1 MTMTDRSV
9 AGPPRSDVE
18 SSEQDATTREQVLH
32 LIVSRGPIAA
42 GDLAAALNLTAPAIR
57 RHLTA
62 LESEGHI
69 VARQAPGAAKRGR
82 GRPARF
88 YVATESAH
96 ESLPSAYADLAI
108 RALAHLADVAG
119 DGALADFARTR
130 SETLASRYAAGV
142 AAAGTDPAAR
152 ARVLAHLLAE
162 DGYEATTRPVPG
174 TRMLQL
180 CQGHCPVVDVAAAF
194 PQLCE
199 AETQVFSRLL
209 GVHVQ
214 RLATLATG
222 AHACTTNVPTGRA
235 PIAALGP
242 TAGTPAT
249 TTQIT
254 STPFSTSPTPVE
266 GPR

>member
-1 MTMTDRSV
+1 MTMTARS
-9 AGPPRSDVE
+9 AANPSRTDVE
-18 SSEQDATTREQVLH
+18 SIEQDSGTREQVLH

-42 GDLAAALNLTAPAIR
+42 GDLATALNLTAPAIR

-62 LESEGHI
+62 LEADGHI

-108 RALAHLADVAG
+108 RALAQLAEVAG
-119 DGALADFARTR
+119 DGALVDFARTR
-130 SETLASRYAAGV
+130 SETLASRYAAGIDV
-142 AAAGTDPAAR
+142 AGPDPAAR
-152 ARVLAHLLAE
+152 ARALAHLLAE
-162 DGYEATTRPVPG
+162 DGYEATTRPVAG

-235 PIAALGP
+235 PIAAIGS
-242 TAGTPAT
+242 TSGTPT
-249 TTQIT
+249 I
-254 STPFSTSPTPVE
+254 STPISTSPTPVE